1 MVTVLGINAFHADA
15 SAALIENG
23 KIVCA
28 AEEERFT
35 RIKHSAGFPNSAI
48 KWCLEYSKK
57 SINHID
63 HIAINSSS
71 NSNFYKKIIFTIL
84 NRPNPRFILDK
95 VLTKRKRFNLEF
107 YFNENLNEYNL
118 NCKFHYLDHHLC
130 HLASAYYCSPF
141 KDSSL
146 LSVDGFGDFASTC
159 WAIGKNNFITKKGQ
173 VLFPHSLGI
182 FYTAIT
188 QYLGFPNYGDEY
200 KLMGLSPYGKPRYLH
215 LMRKILK
222 IENNGKFKLN
232 LEFFRHDKDRL
243 PYKWDQGEPLLSN
256 HFSNKFNDL
265 FGSPRKKDQVINQF
279 HKDLAASA
287 QYAYEEAFFNI
298 LNNIYERDKLKA
310 ISIAGGCGANS
321 VANGKITTNTPFEEV
336 YIHPA
341 PGDAGGAIGAALLVS
356 NSLSSNR
363 KANDFTPY
371 LGDKYTNQN
380 ILEVI
385 ESKNYREKLINKNI
399 LISKIGDYNLGS
411 EMKLLEKVC
420 LAISEGKVVGW
431 FYGQMEW
438 GPRALGHRSIL
449 GDPRRSDMKDILNLK
464 IKRRESFRPFAP
476 SILEECV
483 GDWFEISSD
492 FDKSVPYMMKVYK
505 FKSEKQHLVP
515 AVCHVDGSGRLQS
528 VNENTNGRYYRL
540 IKKFYELNK
549 IPMLLNTSFNENEP
563 IVRTV
568 QESFD
573 CFIRTKM
580 DILVIEDFIIE
591 RKYHIKK

>member
-15 SAALIENG
+15 SAALIEDG
-23 KIVCA
+23 KIICA
-28 AEEERFT
+28 AEEERFI
-35 RIKHSAGFPNSAI
+35 RIKHAAGFPTSAI
-48 KWCLEYSKK
+48 KWCLEYSSK
-57 SINHID
+57 SINNID

-71 NSNFYKKIIFTIL
+71 KSNFYKKITFTIL
-84 NRPNPRFILDK
+84 NRPNPFFVLDK
-95 VLTKRKRFNLEF
+95 ILTKRKKSNLEF
-107 YFNENLNEYNL
+107 YFNEYFNDYNL
-118 NCKFHYLDHHLC
+118 NSKFHYLDHHLC

-141 KDSSL
+141 KNSSL
-146 LSVDGFGDFASTC
+146 LSVDGFGDFASTS
-159 WAIGKNNFITKKGQ
+159 WGTGNNNFITKKGQ
-173 VLFPHSLGI
+173 VVFPHSLGI

-200 KLMGLSPYGKPRYLH
+200 KLMGLSPYGRPKYLH

-222 IENNGKFKLN
+222 IENNGQFKLN
-232 LEFFRHDKDRL
+232 LDFFRHVKERL
-243 PYKWDQGEPLLSN
+243 PYRWEKGEPILSN
-256 HFSNKFNDL
+256 HFSNKFNEL
-265 FGSPRKKDQVINQF
+265 FGPPRKKGEDLNQY
-279 HKDLAASA
+279 HKDLASSA
-287 QYAYEEAFFNI
+287 QCAYEEAFFNI
-298 LNNIYERDKLKA
+298 LNNIYEQDKLKA

-321 VANGKITTNTPFEEV
+321 VANGKITSNTPFEKV

-341 PGDAGGAIGAALLVS
+341 PGDAGGAVGAALLVS
-356 NSLSSNR
+356 NSLCLR
-363 KANDFTPY
+363 KKNYNFTPY
-371 LGDKYTNQN
+371 LGDKYTNGN
-380 ILEVI
+380 ILNVI
-385 ESKNYREKLINKNI
+385 ESKSYREKLINKNI
-399 LISKIGDYNLGS
+399 LISRIGDPNLSS
-411 EMKLLEKVC
+411 ESDLLEKVC
-420 LAISEGKVVGW
+420 YEISNGKVIGW

-449 GDPRRSDMKDILNLK
+449 GDPRRSDMKDILNIK

-483 GDWFEISSD
+483 GDWFEITSD

-505 FKSEKQHLVP
+505 FKSDKQRLVP

-528 VNENTNGRYYRL
+528 VNEKRNGRYYRL

-568 QESFD
+568 QECLD

-580 DILVIEDFIIE
+580 DILVIQDFIIE
-591 RKYHIKK
+591 RK